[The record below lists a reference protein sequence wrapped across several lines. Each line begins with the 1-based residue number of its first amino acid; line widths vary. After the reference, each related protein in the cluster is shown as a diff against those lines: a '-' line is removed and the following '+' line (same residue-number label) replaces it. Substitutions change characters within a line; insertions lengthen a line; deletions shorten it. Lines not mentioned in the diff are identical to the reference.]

1 MADKLL
7 QQRQACSD
15 MMEEVTDML
24 NANFS
29 GKELNNCKNLMAQ
42 LAEKVAENEFNVK
55 QTIKGMYVCM
65 YARTHVL
72 LSLR

>member
-24 NANFS
+24 HANFS

-55 QTIKGMYVCM
+55 QIIKGMLILP
-65 YARTHVL
+65 R
-72 LSLR
+72 

>member
-55 QTIKGMYVCM
+55 QTIKGI
-65 YARTHVL
+65 YARTHC
-72 LSLR
+72 SNRFDNE